1 MKMSKDN
8 KQPSEAMQRD
18 WSMHEIK
25 ETRYQELLEKEQRL
39 EAIESEALN
48 PYIDKAVELK
58 LQQRL
63 EAIESADYT
72 KAMNGR
78 EWLYT
83 TLLGLLHN
91 NQITQCTYN
100 QWVLK
105 GIIPMQDYVEKVKSE
120 FEQQAKE
127 FANYKEMVFCIR
139 ELLGYVP
146 KDIRDI
152 ATFTWKELNEIFNGG
167 NDE

>member
-18 WSMHEIK
+18 WSMREIK

-39 EAIESEALN
+39 EE
-48 PYIDKAVELK
+48 
-58 LQQRL
+58 
-63 EAIESADYT
+63 IESADGGEAMEYLRIATNKIDNLLNFGTDLKPHT
-72 KAMNGR
+72 K
-78 EWLYT
+78 EKLIEVII
-83 TLLGLLHN
+83 LLDKVFNHF
-91 NQITQCTYN
+91 NQIQ
-100 QWVLK
+100 
-105 GIIPMQDYVEKVKSE
+105 
-120 FEQQAKE
+120 QQAKE

-146 KDIRDI
+146 KDIRNI